1 MNTKI
6 QLINAAFRELR
17 VSGLTAGPSPEY
29 VEIGLEALEDLM
41 RSQRLP
47 IPYIFEDVPD
57 PNTESGIPEEFNKAI
72 QLKLADEAKWTY
84 AKDIDRP
91 KLAAAWSLMLN
102 RLATIPELTPPRGM
116 PMGRGNNRFVYYGDR
131 FPGVEAVN
139 PAAKTIGL
147 NDLVFVEEDFSDYMQ
162 AGEAL
167 STVVKT
173 VDAQLSAG
181 AQTITGNTVS
191 FSVTSLGVEG
201 RYKIKLVATG
211 DAGTIRNRYLYF
223 NVVDGIAVGN

>member
-1 MNTKI
+1 MKTKI

-17 VSGLTAGPSPEY
+17 VSGLTAGPSPEDI
-29 VEIGLEALEDLM
+29 EIGLEALEDLM

-84 AKDIDRP
+84 AKDMDRP
-91 KLAAAWSLMLN
+91 KLAAAWSLMIN

-131 FPGVEAVN
+131 FPGVAAVN

-147 NDLVFVEEDFSDYMQ
+147 DDLVFISEDFSDYLQ
-162 AGEAL
+162 PGETL
-167 STVVKT
+167 SGSVVTKDPELT
-173 VDAQLSAG
+173 LG
-181 AQTITGNTVS
+181 ADTSTGNVVAFTITPTKTGQYKAKIR
-191 FSVTSLGVEG
+191 VTGTL
-201 RYKIKLVATG
+201 
-211 DAGTIRNRYLYF
+211 GTIRNRYVYF
-223 NVVDGIAVGN
+223 NVIDGIAAGN